1 MNKMSKC
8 KMVFRFVHSDSE
20 NKMLSFF
27 YLFTIQHFEN
37 RYKNKEKNLACF
49 HTLEKC
55 SVFFICLQLT
65 YLNKTKIIL
74 LKKKLYKNCSKILI
88 IIIKHGYR
96 SWVDN
101 IVCTCKNLSAKWIY
115 LYLDDEPP
123 VLFILSISFQT

>member
-49 HTLEKC
+49 HTLEKVL
-55 SVFFICLQLT
+55 SFFYLFTTYVFE
-65 YLNKTKIIL
+65 KTKIIL

-101 IVCTCKNLSAKWIY
+101 IVCTCKNLSAK
-115 LYLDDEPP
+115 
-123 VLFILSISFQT
+123 